1 MEITQEPTKKSQRDI
16 ALIREALENNNQQ
29 AYAEL
34 MENYRESLYLMML
47 KMVNNPYDAED
58 LTIEAFGKAFHNLS
72 SYTNKNAFSTWLFK
86 IASNNCIDFLRKK
99 RLNLV
104 MIDQTFENSDG
115 DVTTFEIKDEM
126 LNPEQR
132 LCDKEK
138 KTNMHNLVNRL
149 KPHYRELVKLRYFD
163 ELSYEE
169 IAVKM
174 KLPLGTVKAKLF
186 RAKYMLQKIMNDV
199 DL

>member
-138 KTNMHNLVNRL
+138 KTNMQNLVNRL

-174 KLPLGTVKAKLF
+174 QLPLGTVKAKLF
-186 RAKYMLQKIMNDV
+186 RAKYMLQKIMNHV